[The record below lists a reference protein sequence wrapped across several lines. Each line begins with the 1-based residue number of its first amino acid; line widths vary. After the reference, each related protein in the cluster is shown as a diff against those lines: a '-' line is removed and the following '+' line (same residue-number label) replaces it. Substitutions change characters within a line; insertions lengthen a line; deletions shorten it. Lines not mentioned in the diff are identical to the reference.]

1 MSPHP
6 VRQTTTMR
14 RVLRSAFFL
23 ALLTHAMLAGAA
35 PLAVGDT
42 LRLPRLE
49 DQHGRAFDVA
59 PATRT
64 LLFAADKAASDLVMQ
79 VFDGIGA
86 ERLDAMQLRYVADIS
101 AMPALV
107 TSMFAL
113 PALRKRAYPVGLARD
128 ATLTAELP
136 REGGSVTV
144 LRIEAGR
151 ITALAYA
158 ATPGALKRALG
169 LPE

>member
-1 MSPHP
+1 MN
-6 VRQTTTMR
+6 RLLR
-14 RVLRSAFFL
+14 RAALL

-35 PLAVGDT
+35 PLAVGDM

-49 DQHGRAFDVA
+49 DQHGRAFDIG
-59 PATRT
+59 PPTRT
-64 LLFAADKAASDLVMQ
+64 LLFAADKAASDLVTQ
-79 VFDGIGA
+79 VFDGISA
-86 ERLDAMQLRYVADIS
+86 ERLEALQLRYVADIS

-113 PALRKRAYPVGLARD
+113 PALRKRPYPVGLMRD
-128 ATLTAELP
+128 AALGAELP

-144 LRIEAGR
+144 LRLEGGR
-151 ITALAYA
+151 ITALTHA
-158 ATPGALKRALG
+158 ATPGALRRALG